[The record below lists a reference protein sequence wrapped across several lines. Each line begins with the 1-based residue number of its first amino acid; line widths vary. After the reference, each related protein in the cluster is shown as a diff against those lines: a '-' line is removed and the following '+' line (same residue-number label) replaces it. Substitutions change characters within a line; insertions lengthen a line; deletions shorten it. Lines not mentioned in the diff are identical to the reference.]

1 MPFKSEKQRRY
12 LWANEPEIARDWTD
26 TYGSGIHKALGG
38 RIPFRRG
45 SDRHAGTGGGWSPG
59 VSHSGSPSTSTST
72 SSGGGEGGHHPP
84 AQPIAHTVAPT
95 AKYDDRIQRI
105 AAQNKRTRDLRNR
118 AGGDEGFH
126 QFITPR
132 TNYQK
137 PTLGMRLRS
146 GLGALGRGI
155 GHVARNF
162 NPISFAFDNPLMKL
176 LLSGYGPRN
185 INIRDL
191 FPRNTDEEIDY
202 NQLGLYTD
210 TIDDAIGPGERV
222 GEAYRMGIMN
232 PDILP
237 ENRPYESL
245 MDDRNLMA
253 DLSQVQQGIL
263 NRPDVEFSYGE
274 NPTQTIENLLNPGS
288 GFRGHDIN
296 EAPATQED
304 IENFYKG
311 TYKPTIV

>member
-253 DLSQVQQGIL
+253 DVAQSDIDILTGMGGITHESDPADIRERIGWQGNEL
-263 NRPDVEFSYGE
+263 
-274 NPTQTIENLLNPGS
+274 NPTMT
-288 GFRGHDIN
+288 D
-296 EAPATQED
+296 QEIID
-304 IENFYKG
+304 VLKQKI
-311 TYKPTIV
+311 TSPTGKFA

>member
-253 DLSQVQQGIL
+253 DVSQSDIDILTGMGGITHESDPADIRERIGWQGNEL
-263 NRPDVEFSYGE
+263 
-274 NPTQTIENLLNPGS
+274 NPTMT
-288 GFRGHDIN
+288 D
-296 EAPATQED
+296 QEIID
-304 IENFYKG
+304 VLKQKI
-311 TYKPTIV
+311 TSPTGKFA

>member
-1 MPFKSEKQRRY
+1 MPFQSEKQRRY

-38 RIPFRRG
+38 RIGFFKG
-45 SDRHAGTGGGWSPG
+45 AQADTASGKSMSPG
-59 VSHSGSPSTSTST
+59 TSA
-72 SSGGGEGGHHPP
+72 SGGQRGEGRRDHHPP
-84 AQPIAHTVAPT
+84 AQPVAHTVAPT
-95 AKYDDRIQRI
+95 VKYDDRIQRI
-105 AAQNKRTRDLRNR
+105 AAQNKRTTDLRNR

-176 LLSGYGPRN
+176 LMSRYGQG
-185 INIRDL
+185 NIRNL
-191 FPRNTDEEIDY
+191 FQRNTQDDGEIDY
-202 NQLGLYTD
+202 NRLGLYTD
-210 TIDDAIGPGERV
+210 TISDAIGPGKRV
-222 GEAYRMGIMN
+222 GEDYRTGIMS

-237 ENRPYESL
+237 EPKYDNMFDNTYL
-245 MDDRNLMA
+245 A
-253 DLSQVQQGIL
+253 DVSQSDI
-263 NRPDVEFSYGE
+263 DVLGKYAPNQDVDTIRMIEQL
-274 NPTQTIENLLNPGS
+274 NPTIT
-288 GFRGHDIN
+288 D
-296 EAPATQED
+296 QEIID
-304 IENFYKG
+304 VLQKKI
-311 TYKPTIV
+311 TSPTGKFA